1 MLLKNII
8 KWECIEDELGFS
20 WEKQKHLIYKLNLN
34 SCKWI
39 PEEYGSGWYSGNRPV
54 LSFQVKMALQ
64 QEGFDRKKRGYRNIN
79 EIDINMN
86 DPLFT
91 KQWYLVSV
99 SVPFLMFPI
108 LRLQI
113 KDALLFP
120 HDSLECQPASDSVN
134 SSVPSG
140 MYWFSVTT
148 HASHSLICFLLNC

>member
-1 MLLKNII
+1 
-8 KWECIEDELGFS
+8 
-20 WEKQKHLIYKLNLN
+20 
-34 SCKWI
+34 
-39 PEEYGSGWYSGNRPV
+39 
-54 LSFQVKMALQ
+54 MALQ

-120 HDSLECQPASDSVN
+120 HDSMSAGIRLSEQLCPLWYVLIFCHHPCISFSNLFSSELLSSHDLLGSKQLLREDQILPDSEKVHQWMVETCKKHKN
-134 SSVPSG
+134 QVRSPGRVIG
-140 MYWFSVTT
+140 
-148 HASHSLICFLLNC
+148 SLNGQSNGRT